1 MGSEMCIRDSTP
13 STRWHAAFE
22 TNREFLR
29 LVDTDALLL
38 SWRLNAPG
46 FRSAWKLSKLRLMGW
61 EHTGSELRGHFL
73 GHWLS
78 AAAMVVAVTG
88 DAELR
93 ARMDSVV
100 ASLAEVAEAHRS
112 GYLSA
117 FPNTFLDRLEAVTPV
132 WAPYYTLHKLLS
144 GLLMQHTL
152 RDGGSATALRLAAVS
167 YTHLTLPTTP
177 YV

>member
-1 MGSEMCIRDSTP
+1 MVNTIACGARTLDLSRPRIMGVLNVTPDSFSDGGQLYRDG
-13 STRWHAAFE
+13 H
-22 TNREFLR
+22 
-29 LVDTDALLL
+29 VDTDALLL

-78 AAAMVVAVTG
+78 ATAMVVAVTG

-100 ASLAEVAEAHRS
+100 ASLAEVAE
-112 GYLSA
+112 G
-117 FPNTFLDRLEAVTPV
+117 
-132 WAPYYTLHKLLS
+132 
-144 GLLMQHTL
+144 MQQP
-152 RDGGSATALRLAAVS
+152 G
-167 YTHLTLPTTP
+167 
-177 YV
+177 

>member
-1 MGSEMCIRDSTP
+1 MPIARSFALVGLVSL
-13 STRWHAAFE
+13 AA
-22 TNREFLR
+22 R
-29 LVDTDALLL
+29 TDALLL

-93 ARMDSVV
+93 SFRKRMIERAAALSEQLRQ
-100 ASLAEVAEAHRS
+100 AGS
-112 GYLSA
+112 GD
-117 FPNTFLDRLEAVTPV
+117 P
-132 WAPYYTLHKLLS
+132 
-144 GLLMQHTL
+144 
-152 RDGGSATALRLAAVS
+152 SATHSADG
-167 YTHLTLPTTP
+167 
-177 YV
+177 